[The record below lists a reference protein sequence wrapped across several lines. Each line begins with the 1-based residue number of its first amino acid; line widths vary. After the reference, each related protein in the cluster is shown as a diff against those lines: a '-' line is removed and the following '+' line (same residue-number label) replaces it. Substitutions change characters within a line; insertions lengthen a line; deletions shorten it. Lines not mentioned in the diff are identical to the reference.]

1 MTRNTRNTRKK
12 NKKTWKGGVRINE
25 EFIRRFGTKTREE
38 CMNYFMENATF
49 ELLTNSSRSC
59 ITLIAK
65 YHGPLS
71 PFKSMRSNH
80 LDLTVRSLLVKI
92 LLTDPNNTRLGE
104 GERWWHYT
112 THRRG
117 IHPGMIIT
125 PIREFRKEIKT
136 QIDIYRK
143 SFISQT
149 SLLDPI
155 CPAVLFFQD
164 KIPGLEFSKYLAHF
178 NTHDKRTYDAL
189 REIHAGTLINHGV
202 QLSTIYMEYMEDYQ
216 LVDEIFKDGTESQGP
231 GYTRKPKTILI
242 QNPTE
247 TSKPQYES
255 FIKIIQYELFK
266 LNQLGYHHND
276 AHLAN
281 IMINKIYHYFAND
294 DISVITPG
302 KVVLID
308 FGEVQP
314 LPPNVNPYRSFLQ
327 EKFMQWVPTHLI
339 ITQDEIK
346 DYDKYRINYILG
358 VSGKKILDKFHIR
371 NKTLPQ
377 IVELLSNREQFVT
390 RIGGSVTVSKPNQD
404 LHVLSSRK
412 TKNTRSKEKPQV
424 THKKPDL
431 VLSQIKEE
439 EKSEEENNE
448 NIPKLLAEIE
458 ANYYDEELDALLAV
472 EPKKHKSKSK
482 TKKHNSKYRL
492 FYNTI

>member
-1 MTRNTRNTRKK
+1 MTRNTKRKIK
-12 NKKTWKGGVRINE
+12 TQRKHRKRKTWTGGVRINE
-25 EFIRRFGTKTREE
+25 KFISEYGEMTREK
-38 CMNYFMENATF
+38 CMDYFMENATF
-49 ELLTNSSRSC
+49 KLLTNTSRSC
-59 ITLIAK
+59 ITLIAT
-65 YHGPLS
+65 YHGRLS

-80 LDLTVRSLLVKI
+80 LDHTVRSLLVKI
-92 LLTDPNNTRLGE
+92 LLTDPNNTRLGK

-112 THRRG
+112 TQKRG

-125 PIREFRKEIKT
+125 PIQEFRKEIKT

-216 LVDEIFKDGTESQGP
+216 LVDEIFKDGIESQGP
-231 GYTRKPKTILI
+231 TRKPKTILI

-247 TSKPQYES
+247 INQPQYES

-346 DYDKYRINYILG
+346 DYDEYRINYILG

-390 RIGGSVTVSKPNQD
+390 KIGGSVTVSKPNSP
-404 LHVLSSRK
+404 LHLLSSRK
-412 TKNTRSKEKPQV
+412 TKNTHYKQKPQV
-424 THKKPDL
+424 THKKPEL

-472 EPKKHKSKSK
+472 EPKKHKSKLKSK
-482 TKKHNSKYRL
+482 TNRHNSKL
-492 FYNTI
+492 